1 MNSVYFCPQTIAFYL
16 PQNAPDGA
24 IEITQDS
31 HKQLIQGRA
40 KGLEIVPDANGCPVL
55 ADPAQSIT
63 IAQLVQRLR
72 KATAAMR
79 WKAETGG
86 IRVGGTRIATGIE
99 DQNRITTVIANA
111 QMAGVHVLDFKT
123 AEGWVTLTLEQ
134 LQGIASAIARHVQAC
149 FTAERK
155 HDEAITAIAAHAD
168 PSYARAQLLAY
179 DTAAH
184 WPEPN
189 MDAATGSS

>member
-24 IEITQDS
+24 VEITQAQ
-31 HKQLIQGRA
+31 HREIVQGQA
-40 KGLEIVPDANGCPVL
+40 KGLKVVPDANGYPVL
-55 ADPAQSIT
+55 ADPLQSIT

-72 KATAAMR
+72 KATASMR

-86 IRVGGTRIATGIE
+86 IRIGGTRIATGIE

-111 QMAGVHVLDFKT
+111 QMAGVHVLDFKA

-149 FTAERK
+149 FTAERR
-155 HDEAITAIAAHAD
+155 HDEAITALAEHAD

-184 WPEPN
+184 WPSTDTP
-189 MDAATGSS
+189 SSSS